1 MAGRPHID
9 APSDSNFA
17 ALRMPLGDSRG
28 SGMSLR
34 IASPSSAQP
43 PNQMDSVRSGEGEAC
58 SRAAALP
65 QRAPV
70 LTGPKSGTRRG
81 VAQRSDPDSGAGDCC
96 RRYALAEKGGASPGP
111 AVPTVSCFEPGSGGD
126 RSGSVSSPLYFMCGD
141 DSGGRCGNARRVAGK
156 SDASDLEVDDC
167 EVRPAPYAPHAA

>member
-1 MAGRPHID
+1 MARRPHID

-17 ALRMPLGDSRG
+17 TLKMPLGDSRG
-28 SGMSLR
+28 SGMSSH
-34 IASPSSAQP
+34 IASPNSAQP
-43 PNQMDSVRSGEGEAC
+43 PRQMDSVRSGDGEAC

-65 QRAPV
+65 QRVPA

-81 VAQRSDPDSGAGDCC
+81 VAQRSDPERGAGDCG
-96 RRYALAEKGGASPGP
+96 RRYALAENGGASPAP
-111 AVPTVSCFEPGSGGD
+111 AAPPVSCFEAGSGGD

-141 DSGGRCGNARRVAGK
+141 DNGGRCGNARRVAGR

-167 EVRPAPYAPHAA
+167 EVKPAPYAPHAA